1 MSELKIHCPHC
12 HESLWCGE
20 RQRGRKVR
28 CPHCKRSLRVPGISL
43 NRPAALIPWK
53 PGHKLL
59 ALAGGLVLLAALAGV
74 GTWLFLPAGARW
86 PDRRPIGVLFLAS
99 DFHASATNPR
109 GWFNDSKLDVTGPG
123 GPERFHQALQAY
135 TDRSLEILKRTDA
148 QGVIVWDLEGEEYPH
163 KTTFIGDPRLV
174 DRLAP
179 EMAAVADEFF
189 ARLRNA
195 GLKVGL
201 TIRPQQLILDDG
213 LPRQSQVL
221 NIKRLLLEKI
231 DYARTRWGATIFYI
245 DSNGGIRRP
254 DELWQLCSLAKA
266 RPDVLLIP
274 EHHYLPYSA
283 FSAPY
288 VSLRKGDPPT
298 TASWA
303 QKCFPQSFQALDI
316 SDGADDW
323 AGIAAARLKGDLL
336 LFRAWIWS
344 PECQLL
350 ENIAHEQLKA
360 AAKP

>member
-12 HESLWCGE
+12 QGSLLCSE
-20 RQRGRKVR
+20 RHRGRKVR
-28 CPHCKRSLRVPGISL
+28 CPHCKRSLRVPGVAL
-43 NRPAALIPWK
+43 NRPASLIPRK
-53 PGHKLL
+53 FGHKLL
-59 ALAGGLVLLAALAGV
+59 ALAGVLVLLAALAGV
-74 GTWLFLPAGARW
+74 GTWWLLPAGAHW
-86 PDRRPIGVLFLAS
+86 TDRRPIGVLFLAS
-99 DFHASATNPR
+99 DFHASAINPR
-109 GWFNDSKLDVTGPG
+109 GWFNDEKLDVTGPG
-123 GPERFHQALQAY
+123 GQERFHQALQAY
-135 TDRSLEILKRTDA
+135 TDRTLEILKRTDA

-174 DRLAP
+174 QRLAP

-213 LPRQSQVL
+213 LPRQSQVF
-221 NIKRLLLEKI
+221 NTKRLLLEKI
-231 DYARTRWGATIFYI
+231 DYARTRWGATLFYI

-254 DELWQLCSLAKA
+254 DELWQLRSLAQA

-288 VSLRKGDPPT
+288 ISLRKGGSPK
-298 TASWA
+298 TAAWA
-303 QKCFPQSFQALDI
+303 KKWFPKSFQAVDI
-316 SDGADDW
+316 SDGAGDW
-323 AGIAAARLKGDLL
+323 AGIAAAQFNGDLL
-336 LFRAWIWS
+336 LFRAWTWG

-350 ENIAHEQLKA
+350 ENFAQEKLKA
-360 AAKP
+360 TAKP